1 MAAVKGFPSQR
12 LAWLEGLRIFAV
24 VVLLVYHA
32 QLLFTDYAFTPKP
45 LGLAANLR
53 LIEVAS
59 DRLGHNLLTYI
70 LSFPAWF
77 GFQFVDV
84 FILVSGFS
92 LVLSLKG
99 KPLEIGSFL
108 QRRFLRILW
117 PLWTVAWL
125 SYPFLWAIG
134 IATNSYRPELW
145 YVFAGAS
152 FPLLFE
158 YSGELLLKSSGPWW
172 FVPLILSFALIF
184 PFLWQLLRRWG
195 SRNLLIVSLVLTIA
209 YRALAV
215 YKFDGHPTYVVLDTA
230 ADWLPFLPF
239 IAKLSTFVLGMV
251 VARAYRAGQGP
262 LFWPARWLLA
272 FGILFYLVGFIC
284 QFSRLGWV
292 FADLL
297 LPIGLT
303 LCCMVAFQALAQ
315 IRLAN
320 SAMLWLGAH
329 SYSYFLI
336 HNFVLDRTIN
346 LVVEDSRLLYWLL
359 LPAMIVGTLLLA
371 VMADHATPFLQR
383 VVMAV
388 LRDLDYVLTIAPKIQ
403 IRTWLP
409 QVGDRV
415 RYRGEAGWTVT
426 KIERLLD
433 DKEVYLCQ
441 ITNGQR
447 ILWLNEDD
455 LEPDTHASLK
465 DSSNSSI
472 SRNSSKYNPS

>member
-1 MAAVKGFPSQR
+1 MAAVKGFSSQR
-12 LAWLEGLRIFAV
+12 LTWLEGIRIFAAV
-24 VVLLVYHA
+24 MLLVYHA

-53 LIEVAS
+53 LIEVAG
-59 DRLGHNLLTYI
+59 DRFGHNLLAHI
-70 LSFPAWF
+70 LSFPGWF

-84 FILVSGFS
+84 FILISGFS

-99 KPLEIGSFL
+99 KPLETGSFL
-108 QRRFLRILW
+108 KHRFLRILW
-117 PLWTVAWL
+117 PFWTVAWL

-134 IATNSYRPELW
+134 VATNSYRPDLW

-152 FPLLFE
+152 FPLMFE

-172 FVPLILSFALIF
+172 FVPLILSFAVIF
-184 PFLWQLLRRWG
+184 PFLWHLLQRWG
-195 SRNLLIVSLVLTIA
+195 SRNLLIVSLALTLG

-215 YKFDGHPTYVVLDTA
+215 YKFGGHPTYVVLGTA
-230 ADWLPFLPF
+230 ANWLPFLPF

-251 VARAYRAGQGP
+251 VARAYWAGQGP
-262 LFWPARWLLA
+262 LFWRTRWVLS
-272 FGILFYLVGFIC
+272 FGILFYGFGFVC

-297 LPIGLT
+297 LPVGLT
-303 LCCMVAFQALAQ
+303 LCGMAVFQSLEQ
-315 IRLAN
+315 IRLAR

-336 HNFVLDRTIN
+336 HNFVLDRTIT
-346 LVVEDSRLLYWLL
+346 LVVGDSRSLYWLL
-359 LPAMIVGTLLLA
+359 LPGMIVGTLMLA
-371 VMADHATPFLQR
+371 VVTDHAAPFLQR
-383 VVMAV
+383 VVMAA
-388 LRDLDYVLTIAPKIQ
+388 LRDLDYVLTIAPKVQ

-415 RYRGEAGWTVT
+415 RYQGEPGWTVA
-426 KIERLLD
+426 KVERLLD

-441 ITNGQR
+441 ITDGQKTM
-447 ILWLNEDD
+447 WLNEDD
-455 LEPDTHASLK
+455 LEPHHSP
-465 DSSNSSI
+465 SI
-472 SRNSSKYNPS
+472 SGSSTSRNGSRYNPS